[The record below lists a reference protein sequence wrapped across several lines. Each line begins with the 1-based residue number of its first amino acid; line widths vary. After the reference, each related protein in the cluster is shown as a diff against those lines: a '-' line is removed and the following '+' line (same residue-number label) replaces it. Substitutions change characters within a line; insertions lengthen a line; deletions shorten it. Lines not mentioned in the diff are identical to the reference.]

1 MRVGPWLRAALT
13 ATLTVAFLVTG
24 LVTGLVPTGASPVV
38 DVPQPAPDRTP
49 GVLPPLEQPFLVADG
64 VVRRTLAFGPE
75 GLEQS
80 LDVFTPDMEPLVPR
94 PTVLL
99 IHGGGWQIGDSTEW
113 AGEAVELVQ
122 TRGWTAVSLNY
133 RLAPGATWPAQ
144 LRDAEAALALL
155 RQRSA
160 ELGVD
165 VDRMGAIGDSAGG
178 HLAALLGQPAPGRAP
193 LRSVV
198 TWSGVNDLAAVTA
211 QPSSGGCA
219 PGSAGC
225 TYRGLAAKIVDDLMA
240 CTPARCPDEYSLASP
255 AAAVTPGHAA
265 TLALSSEGEQ
275 IDPRQAWVMD
285 AALHR
290 NRVPSRVHVLPGALH
305 ARGYQDLAWPR
316 SLHFL
321 AATLTPETA
330 PEYPRPSVRVT
341 LDLPF
346 RLETRVGSAVRLK
359 GVVRPRQAGSSVSLQ
374 VRQPDGS
381 WRTARLAPLRKG
393 LYDTY
398 FDLTWTPRTRG
409 TTVWR
414 AVWRGG
420 GAEAATA
427 PRAVVVR

>member
-1 MRVGPWLRAALT
+1 MRVGPWRRAALT
-13 ATLTVAFLVTG
+13 TALTAGF

-38 DVPQPAPDRTP
+38 EQLQPAPARTP
-49 GVLPPLEQPFLVADG
+49 GVLPPLEQPFLAADG
-64 VVRRTLAFGPE
+64 VVQRTLAFGPG

-80 LDVFTPDMEPLVPR
+80 LDVFTPDVEPLTPR

-113 AGEAVELVQ
+113 AEEAVELVQ
-122 TRGWTAVSLNY
+122 TRGWVAASLNY

-155 RQRSA
+155 RQRST
-160 ELGVD
+160 ELGID
-165 VDRMGAIGDSAGG
+165 VDRIGAIGDSAGG
-178 HLAALLGQPAPGRAP
+178 HLAALLGQPAPGRQP

-225 TYRGLAAKIVDDLMA
+225 TYRGLAAKVVGELMA
-240 CTPARCPDEYSLASP
+240 CTPVRCPDEYSLASP
-255 AAAVTPGHAA
+255 AAAVTAGHAA

-290 NRVPSRVHVLPGALH
+290 NRVPSRVHVLPGSLH
-305 ARGYQDLAWPR
+305 ARGYQAFAWPR

-330 PEYPRPSVRVT
+330 PEYPRPNVQVT
-341 LDLPF
+341 LDLPA
-346 RLETRVGSAVRLK
+346 RLDTRVGAGVRLK
-359 GVVRPRQAGSSVSLQ
+359 GVVRPRQAGSSVALQ

-381 WRTARLAPLRKG
+381 WRTARVAPLRKG
-393 LYDTY
+393 LYDTW
-398 FDLTWTPRTRG
+398 FDLTWTPRNRG

-420 GAEAATA
+420 GAEAATS

>member
-1 MRVGPWLRAALT
+1 MRVGPWRRGALV
-13 ATLTVAFLVTG
+13 ALLTSGFL
-24 LVTGLVPTGASPVV
+24 LTGLVPTGASPTAEP
-38 DVPQPAPDRTP
+38 PQPAPARTP
-49 GVLPPLEQPFLVADG
+49 GVLPPVEQPFLVADG
-64 VVRRTLAFGPE
+64 VVRRTLSFGPA

-80 LDVFTPDMEPLVPR
+80 LDVFTPDVTPLVPR

-113 AGEAVELVQ
+113 EDEAVELVQ

-133 RLAPGATWPAQ
+133 RLAPGARWPAQ
-144 LRDAEAALALL
+144 LEDAEAAVALL
-155 RQRSA
+155 RERA
-160 ELGVD
+160 GELGVD
-165 VDRMGAIGDSAGG
+165 VDRIGAIGDSAGG
-178 HLAALLGQPAPGRAP
+178 HLAALLGEPGPGREP

-198 TWSGVNDLAAVTA
+198 TWSGVNDLAALTV
-211 QPSSGGCA
+211 QGSSGGCA
-219 PGSAGC
+219 LVTFCS
-225 TYRGLAAKIVDDLMA
+225 YRGLATKVVDDLMG
-240 CTPARCPDEYSLASP
+240 CDPTRCPDEYSLASP
-255 AAAVTPGHAA
+255 AAAVTGRHAA

-290 NRVPSRVHVLPGALH
+290 NRVPSRVHVLPGSLH

-316 SLHFL
+316 SLQFL
-321 AATLTPETA
+321 AATLTPESA
-330 PEYPRPSVRVT
+330 PEYPRPVVSVT
-341 LDLPF
+341 LDLPA
-346 RLETRVGSAVRLK
+346 RLETRVGSPVRLK

-374 VRQPDGS
+374 VRRADGS

-420 GAEAATA
+420 GAVGATTS
-427 PRAVVVR
+427 RAVVVR

>member
-1 MRVGPWLRAALT
+1 MRVGPWRRAALT
-13 ATLTVAFLVTG
+13 ALLTGGF
-24 LVTGLVPTGASPVV
+24 LVTGLVPTGASPVA
-38 DVPQPAPDRTP
+38 DQLQPAPARTP
-49 GVLPPLEQPFLVADG
+49 GALPPLEQPFLVADG
-64 VVRRTLAFGPE
+64 VVRRTLAFGPA

-80 LDVFTPDMEPLVPR
+80 LDVFTPDVAPLVPR

-113 AGEAVELVQ
+113 ADEAVELVQ

-144 LRDAEAALALL
+144 LRDAEAAVGLL
-155 RQRSA
+155 RQRAA

-178 HLAALLGQPAPGRAP
+178 HLAALLGQPAPGREP

-219 PGSAGC
+219 PASPGC
-225 TYRGLAAKIVDDLMA
+225 TYRGLAAKVVGDLMA
-240 CTPARCPDEYSLASP
+240 CTPVRCPDEYTLASP
-255 AAAVTPGHAA
+255 AAAVTGGHAA
-265 TLALSSEGEQ
+265 TLALSTEGEQ

-305 ARGYQDLAWPR
+305 ARGYQELAWPR

-330 PEYPRPSVRVT
+330 REYPRPTVLVT
-341 LDLPF
+341 LDLPS
-346 RLETRVGSAVRLK
+346 RLESRVGAPVRLK
-359 GVVRPRQAGSSVSLQ
+359 GVVRPRQAGSSVALQ

-393 LYDTY
+393 LYDTW
-398 FDLTWTPRTRG
+398 FDLTWTPSTRG

-420 GAEAATA
+420 GAEAATS